1 MEKTEKKIFLQKQIL
16 CDISNILTLAT
27 KQASSFN
34 LCLKLLKTELFFS
47 KPVNIPL
54 LSIVDPKS
62 QKKQKLMMLILLDIL
77 VGAIIPLSTAATTT
91 TVTAITAV
99 LAVIQVTSGYLPT
112 TQKIFHDTKTFTV
125 RGRAYRENWEN
136 FFTFDKGC
144 LQVYIYM
151 DSYNL
156 LTKNRFPIG
165 ENVDYSINF
174 NGIQGR
180 KYIMR

>member
-1 MEKTEKKIFLQKQIL
+1 M
-16 CDISNILTLAT
+16 
-27 KQASSFN
+27 
-34 LCLKLLKTELFFS
+34 
-47 KPVNIPL
+47 PL

-62 QKKQKLMMLILLDIL
+62 QKKQKLMMLILLNIL
-77 VGAIIPLSTAATTT
+77 VGAIIPLSTAATTTT

-112 TQKIFHDTKTFTV
+112 TQNIFHDTKTFTV

-156 LTKNRFPIG
+156 WTEKRFPIG